1 MDNNKKIPA
10 DMEAFMRELISEYID
25 MDVEMF
31 AKRGDIFSA
40 MYKADEKGQLD
51 SFYKKLQ
58 DKLSGKAAE
67 AADYFYSFLLNN
79 REDLGEESKGLW
91 HNIRAKQARGEK
103 PAPKGSK
110 AYKDAVKAAEKIN
123 ATNERIE
130 KVDGKYVVYPS
141 KGGKRLGTHDTKEKA
156 LAQLRA
162 IEASK
167 YSKEEITQAVKEV
180 LMEGAT
186 CCGRCGRVHKLKKD
200 GGLGCKKPYL
210 SKSSPEHCMNK

>member
-1 MDNNKKIPA
+1 MDSNKKIPA

-67 AADYFYSFLLNN
+67 AADYFYSFLSNN

-110 AYKDAVKAAEKIN
+110 AYKDAVKAAKKIN
-123 ATNERIE
+123 ATNEM
-130 KVDGKYVVYPS
+130 
-141 KGGKRLGTHDTKEKA
+141 
-156 LAQLRA
+156 
-162 IEASK
+162 
-167 YSKEEITQAVKEV
+167 ITQAVKEV